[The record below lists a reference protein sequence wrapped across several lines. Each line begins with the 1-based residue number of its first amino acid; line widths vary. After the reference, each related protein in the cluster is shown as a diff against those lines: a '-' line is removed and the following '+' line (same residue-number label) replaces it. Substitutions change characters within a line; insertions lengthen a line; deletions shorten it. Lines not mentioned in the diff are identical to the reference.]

1 MLFQQVPFTWV
12 SRLASWDGKLV
23 QLCWSGGT
31 CGSQQK
37 RILGERR
44 LKLNLWEMGGGAV
57 GIKERKRPRTKARSS
72 NLSALRSPRI

>member
-44 LKLNLWEMGGGAV
+44 LKLNLCEMV
-57 GIKERKRPRTKARSS
+57 GVG
-72 NLSALRSPRI
+72 ALRRGEEQEQRHKAAI

>member
-44 LKLNLWEMGGGAV
+44 LKLNLCEMVGG
-57 GIKERKRPRTKARSS
+57 GIKERGRARTKAQSS